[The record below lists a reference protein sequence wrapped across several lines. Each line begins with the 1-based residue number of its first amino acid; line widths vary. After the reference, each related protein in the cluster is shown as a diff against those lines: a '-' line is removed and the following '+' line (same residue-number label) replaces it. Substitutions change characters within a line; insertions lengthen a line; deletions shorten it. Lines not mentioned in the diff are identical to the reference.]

1 MRAPGHGLKLQ
12 VTSHLQLLIPM
23 GRHHLYWELLA
34 MVRIMYHQCKLV
46 HADLSGYNILLGVL
60 TLGLKQTFDFV
71 TNKSISIVH
80 TEEELIELVQQLISS
95 PQPQSVQDG
104 AKTVEVT
111 DEASKSTAILDHE
124 QSEENNNDEAV
135 FRHAY
140 IPCTLNEVY
149 NTERDV
155 EKLRKGEG
163 KQLIYASLTGLAP
176 SSQNKIQKLKALNP
190 LQSLKDPDNHKAEE
204 TCSFRGSQSEDN
216 DGQSDDQDD
225 QNEQSEANSYED
237 DKKERKSLVK
247 EQQCDKRKQKI
258 PKGTKKRL
266 VAKSSGKR

>member
-1 MRAPGHGLKLQ
+1 MMRAPGHGLKLQ

-190 LQSLKDPDNHKAEE
+190 LQSLKDLTIIRLKRLVHLGALNPR
-204 TCSFRGSQSEDN
+204 TMM
-216 DGQSDDQDD
+216 
-225 QNEQSEANSYED
+225 D